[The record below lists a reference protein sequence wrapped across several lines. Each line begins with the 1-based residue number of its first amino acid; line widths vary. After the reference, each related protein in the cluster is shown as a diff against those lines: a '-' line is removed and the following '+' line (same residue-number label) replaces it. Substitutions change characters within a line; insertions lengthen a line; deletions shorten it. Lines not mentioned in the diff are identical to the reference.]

1 MWHIC
6 PQQGSLYKSNSSSKQ
21 IAQVDKTGIKPAKRK
36 KTEKKHSTHQLKIGT
51 ILQKTLVSFLYKA
64 VAENGDRQRS
74 SSLTITTKDLNI
86 LLEEG
91 QT

>member
-1 MWHIC
+1 M
-6 PQQGSLYKSNSSSKQ
+6 YKSNSSSKQ

-64 VAENGDRQRS
+64 AAENGFSNDINRQYGFKS
-74 SSLTITTKDLNI
+74 VVFLST
-86 LLEEG
+86 
-91 QT
+91 